1 MSSSRAF
8 WDQVYRERTSTN
20 VSWYQGSPAIS
31 IRLVT
36 SVSSRDSSVIDLGGG
51 ASYLVDSLAEL
62 GYHDLSVL
70 DISDDALSEVR
81 LRRETSG
88 APVSLL
94 VTDVTDWSPQRQ
106 YDVWHDRAVFHFMV
120 SAENREAYLTA
131 MRDAVAPG
139 GHVLLATF
147 AEDGPEQCSGLPVQ
161 RYSVDEL
168 ATIAGAGFALE
179 ASEREIHTTP
189 WGSQQPFNW
198 VVVTRTRMA

>member
-1 MSSSRAF
+1 M
-8 WDQVYRERTSTN
+8 
-20 VSWYQGSPAIS
+20 SWYQGSPAIS

-36 SVSSRDSSVIDLGGG
+36 SVSSRDSGVIDIGGG

-81 LRRETSG
+81 LRMETSG

-94 VTDVTDWSPQRQ
+94 VTDVTEWSPQRQ

-120 SAENREAYLTA
+120 TAENREAYLSA

-168 ATIAGAGFALE
+168 AAIAGAGFALE
-179 ASEREIHTTP
+179 ASEREIHMTP

-198 VVVTRTRMA
+198 VVMTRTRMA